1 MLVTRPA
8 EQAGPL
14 LTALGEAGA
23 VPLAYPTVEVRP
35 PPDWSPF
42 DRAFAAGAAGAWVV
56 FTSPSAVRL
65 ALARLRET
73 GRAQTLA
80 AATIA
85 AVGPGTARALAAE
98 GLRAAVVPPEHEQ
111 RQEGLVA
118 ALADLPAD
126 RARALPAR
134 ARRPRPSAAPRWP
147 PAESRSRFFPSRRRS
162 RSPSLPDLPPFDAAL
177 FASPSALRA
186 FVARWT
192 AAPLSRATV
201 AVIGPTTARQATESG
216 VAVGAIADSPT
227 PEALVAALTRL
238 RRARRQRP
246 AAERALSEV
255 PGAYS
260 DGASGAASVGASA
273 GAGSATWGVEAAT
286 SARRLDWS

>member
-1 MLVTRPA
+1 MPGTEQAGALPLAGWRVLVTRPS

-14 LTALGEAGA
+14 LTALREAGA

-42 DRAFAAGAAGAWVV
+42 DRAFAAGTAGAWVV

-73 GRAQTLA
+73 GKAETLT

-98 GLRAAVVPPEHEQ
+98 GLRAAIVPPDDEQ

-118 ALADLPAD
+118 ALANLPATARVLFPRALD
-126 RARALPAR
+126 GRDHLPEALRARGITVEVLPVSQTVAL
-134 ARRPRPSAAPRWP
+134 AP
-147 PAESRSRFFPSRRRS
+147 
-162 RSPSLPDLPPFDAAL
+162 LPPLPEFDAAL

-192 AAPLSRATV
+192 AAPLSEATV
-201 AVIGPTTARQATESG
+201 AVIGPTTARQAADCG
-216 VAVGAIADSPT
+216 VAVAAIADSPT
-227 PEALVAALTRL
+227 PDALVAALA
-238 RRARRQRP
+238 RARHLRAQRP
-246 AAERALSEV
+246 
-255 PGAYS
+255 G
-260 DGASGAASVGASA
+260 G
-273 GAGSATWGVEAAT
+273 
-286 SARRLDWS
+286 

>member
-1 MLVTRPA
+1 VQGDALPLAGWRVLVTRPS

-14 LTALGEAGA
+14 LAALRAAGA

-42 DRAFAAGAAGAWVV
+42 DRAFAAGVAGAWVV

-65 ALARLRET
+65 ALARLRDT
-73 GRAQTLA
+73 GRAETLA

-98 GLRAAVVPPEHEQ
+98 GLRAAVVPPAREQ

-118 ALADLPAD
+118 ALADLPATARVLFPRALD
-126 RARALPAR
+126 GRDHLPEALRARGMAVEVLPVSQTVAL
-134 ARRPRPSAAPRWP
+134 AP
-147 PAESRSRFFPSRRRS
+147 
-162 RSPSLPDLPPFDAAL
+162 LPPLPEFDAAL

-192 AAPLSRATV
+192 AAALGHAAIT
-201 AVIGPTTARQATESG
+201 VIGPTTARQAADSG
-216 VAVGAIADSPT
+216 VAVATVADSPT
-227 PEALVAALTRL
+227 PDALVAALA
-238 RRARRQRP
+238 RARHLP
-246 AAERALSEV
+246 RAQC
-255 PGAYS
+255 A
-260 DGASGAASVGASA
+260 DG
-273 GAGSATWGVEAAT
+273 
-286 SARRLDWS
+286 

>member
-1 MLVTRPA
+1 MLVTRPS

-14 LTALGEAGA
+14 LTALREAGA

-42 DRAFAAGAAGAWVV
+42 DRAFAAGTAGAWVV

-73 GRAQTLA
+73 GKAETLT

-98 GLRAAVVPPEHEQ
+98 GLRAAIVPPDHEQ

-118 ALADLPAD
+118 ALGDLPTTA
-126 RARALPAR
+126 RVLFPRALDGRDLLRAALAARGIAVEVLPVSQTVTRATLPELPA
-134 ARRPRPSAAPRWP
+134 
-147 PAESRSRFFPSRRRS
+147 
-162 RSPSLPDLPPFDAAL
+162 FDAAL

-192 AAPLSRATV
+192 AAPLSEATV
-201 AVIGPTTARQATESG
+201 AVIGPTTARQAADCG
-216 VAVGAIADSPT
+216 VVVAAIADSPT
-227 PEALVAALTRL
+227 PEALVAALTR
-238 RRARRQRP
+238 ARGEGRQR
-246 AAERALSEV
+246 
-255 PGAYS
+255 
-260 DGASGAASVGASA
+260 VG
-273 GAGSATWGVEAAT
+273 
-286 SARRLDWS
+286 